1 MPGGKGQTVA
11 VAGSEQPVLA
21 ALSTVPN
28 RSNGMDHVARRQ
40 TEARG
45 DFRPSRLAA
54 AKLSASLGELR
65 TCGTVDGAADA
76 TARGQHGVGGVDDGI
91 DVEPGDVAFD
101 NLNAV
106 RHGPIG
112 DAEWGRDQAR
122 RLKRC

>member
-1 MPGGKGQTVA
+1 MPGGKGETVA

-28 RSNGMDHVARRQ
+28 RSDRVDHVARGKS
-40 TEARG
+40 EARG
-45 DFRPSRLAA
+45 DLRLSRLAT
-54 AKLSASLGELR
+54 AKASASLGELM

-76 TARGQHGVGGVDDGI
+76 TAWGKRGVGGIDDGI

-101 NLNAV
+101 DLDTV

-112 DAEWGRDQAR
+112 DAEWCRDQAR
-122 RLKRC
+122 Y